1 MIHFNCDYVEAGHPK
16 ILEKIVESNM
26 EQLPGYGVDHY
37 CDSARAKIQAACK
50 KTNAD
55 VHFMVGGTQT
65 NLTAI
70 SAILRP
76 YQGVLAA
83 DEGHIACHETG
94 AIEATG
100 HKVLPLPAVNGLITG
115 DQVREY
121 CHHHLA
127 DTMREHTVQPGMV
140 YISFPTEIGTL
151 YTKEQLID
159 LSNACHEYDLPL
171 YIDGARLGY
180 GLTSPDVDV
189 TLEDI
194 ADLSDMFYI
203 GGTKCGALMGEALV
217 ITNESLKKDFRY
229 IIKEHGALLAKGR
242 LLGIQFDV
250 LFEDNLYFDICKK
263 AVDYSIAIRKA
274 FEAKGIEMWGDSST
288 NQQFAILTDAQ
299 METLSKKYVYQE
311 WEKYDD
317 THTII
322 RFCTSW
328 GTKEENVQELLK
340 DIAAL

>member
-1 MIHFNCDYVEAGHPK
+1 MIYFNCDYVEGGHPK
-16 ILEKIVESNM
+16 ILEKLAESNM
-26 EQLPGYGVDHY
+26 EQLPGYSTDLY
-37 CDSARAKIQAACK
+37 CESARKKIQKACSRED
-50 KTNAD
+50 AD

-76 YQGVLAA
+76 YQGVIAA

-100 HKVLPLPAVNGLITG
+100 HKVLPLPATDGLISG
-115 DQVREY
+115 EQVREY
-121 CHHHLA
+121 CRHHQC
-127 DTMREHTVQPGMV
+127 DSMREHTVQPGMV

-151 YTKEQLID
+151 YTKQQLAE
-159 LSNACHEYDLPL
+159 LSEACHECGIPL
-171 YIDGARLGY
+171 YIDGARMGY
-180 GLTSPDVDV
+180 GLTSPDTDV

-194 ADLSDMFYI
+194 ANLSDMFYI
-203 GGTKCGALMGEALV
+203 GGTKCGALLGEALV

-250 LFEDNLYFDICKK
+250 LFEDNLYFTICKQ

-274 FEAKGIEMWGDSST
+274 FEAKGIQMWGDSST
-288 NQQFAILTDAQ
+288 NQQFAILTDEQ
-299 METLSKKYVYQE
+299 METLGKKYAYQD
-311 WEKYDD
+311 WERYDD
-317 THTII
+317 THTVV

-328 GTKEENVQELLK
+328 GTKEENVQALIE
-340 DIAAL
+340 DIAKL